1 MDSLG
6 GSSGSSEVV
15 RGGHLLPGRNMG
27 MAERPG
33 LDVASRLPVRA
44 RCNQV
49 LEQRGEDELKP
60 E

>member
-6 GSSGSSEVV
+6 GSSGSLEIV
-15 RGGHLLPGRNMG
+15 RRAPPYRRKHGHGR
-27 MAERPG
+27 APG

-44 RCNQV
+44 RCNQA
-49 LEQRGEDELKP
+49 LELRGDELKP